1 MARLREKKKM
11 FMLLLNIWAV
21 RRTRLLEGLEP
32 GSQSWAAAGYA
43 NRNKEVIK
51 NKQLQSQ
58 LLAQKAAQ
66 RGTSPCLP
74 SGKMEADW
82 QGKML
87 FAGLRNK
94 QVEETQFTACSS
106 EKEDVEINGG
116 SL

>member
-1 MARLREKKKM
+1 
-11 FMLLLNIWAV
+11 
-21 RRTRLLEGLEP
+21 
-32 GSQSWAAAGYA
+32 
-43 NRNKEVIK
+43 
-51 NKQLQSQ
+51 
-58 LLAQKAAQ
+58 
-66 RGTSPCLP
+66 
-74 SGKMEADW
+74 MEADW